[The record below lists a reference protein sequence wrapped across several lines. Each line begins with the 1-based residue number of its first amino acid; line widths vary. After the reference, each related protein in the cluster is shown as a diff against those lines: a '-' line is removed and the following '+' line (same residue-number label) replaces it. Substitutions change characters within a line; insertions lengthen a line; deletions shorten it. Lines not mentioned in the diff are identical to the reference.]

1 MRTAGALLLAFFVSI
16 FVAGIV
22 QNQLAVA
29 FGAGEEFIAVTM
41 LFVLCAI
48 VTTVAFGVALAL
60 SRSVAAIDWTALAL
74 FGLIAVMIVALV
86 LLGAG
91 TSQLTVGRADLPILA
106 EIVVPTALMIGIQWW
121 LVRRRRKSQRRQGVG
136 APLQANGG

>member
-1 MRTAGALLLAFFVSI
+1 MRTVGALLLAFFVSV

-29 FGAGEEFIAVTM
+29 LGAGEEFIAVMM
-41 LFVLCAI
+41 LFVLSAI
-48 VTTVAFGVALAL
+48 VTTVAFGIALAL
-60 SRSVAAIDWTALAL
+60 SRSVAVIDWTALAL
-74 FGLIAVMIVALV
+74 LGLVAVAIVALV

-91 TSQLTVGRADLPILA
+91 TSQLTMGRGDLAILA

-121 LVRRRRKSQRRQGVG
+121 LVRRRRRNAMG
-136 APLQANGG
+136 